1 MARPMSITT
10 AASRIKSFLK
20 RYRGKSI
27 LFASLND
34 QDKHSYVLVKQY
46 QYFRKFLSREE
57 ALQRA
62 INNANAHRKN
72 GYAIFDNYTEHIIIG
87 K

>member
-72 GYAIFDNYTEHIIIG
+72 GYEVFNNYTEHIIIG